1 MLAPGDTAPAFTVR
15 DHLGNEVSLAQ
26 LRGKTVVLWFFPKA
40 DTPG

>member
-1 MLAPGDTAPAFTVR
+1 MLETGDAAPAFTAR
-15 DHLGNEVSLAQ
+15 DHQGNEVSLAA